1 MSCIMQTV
9 RLQRLGPFLVEDR
22 GGCLVIGG
30 SHYLLVVVR
39 VMM

>member
-9 RLQRLGPFLVEDR
+9 RLQRLGLFLVGDR

-30 SHYLLVVVR
+30 SRYLLVVVR